1 MLLIC
6 RAQVVGWPPVRS
18 YRKNMVKTC
27 KYVKVAVDGA
37 PYLRKVDLE
46 IYTSYQQ
53 LLAALEDMFTCFTIC
68 KCINKSIFL
77 FILLPFFFNFLE
89 IDFLFLNVIFCWFR

>member
-1 MLLIC
+1 MRL
-6 RAQVVGWPPVRS
+6 S
-18 YRKNMVKTC
+18 RKNMMKTC

-53 LLAALEDMFTCFTIC
+53 LLVALEDMFTCLTIC
-68 KCINKSIFL
+68 KNI
-77 FILLPFFFNFLE
+77 
-89 IDFLFLNVIFCWFR
+89 